1 MTQTCVCCSILM
13 YSTSV
18 SQGIPPSLPLQL
30 SLLDTHIQQLQ
41 KQLQLVTGV
50 NEREDPFLV
59 LGNHTHPNNPLHP
72 QEQVMNKYAV
82 VVS

>member
-1 MTQTCVCCSILM
+1 MTQTCVCCIILL
-13 YSTSV
+13 YSTLV
-18 SQGIPPSLPLQL
+18 SQGILPSLPLQL

>member
-1 MTQTCVCCSILM
+1 MFHTLKCPR
-13 YSTSV
+13 
-18 SQGIPPSLPLQL
+18 GFPSSSPQL
-30 SLLDTHIQQLQ
+30 SLLGTHIQQLQ
-41 KQLQLVTGV
+41 TQLQLVDGV

>member
-1 MTQTCVCCSILM
+1 MTQTCVCCITLL

>member
-1 MTQTCVCCSILM
+1 M

>member
-1 MTQTCVCCSILM
+1 MTQTCVCIILL

>member
-1 MTQTCVCCSILM
+1 MSSFIHWG
-13 YSTSV
+13 V
-18 SQGIPPSLPLQL
+18 SLSIPPQL
-30 SLLDTHIQQLQ
+30 SLLKTHIQQLQ
-41 KQLQLVTGV
+41 MQLQLLDGV

-59 LGNHTHPNNPLHP
+59 LGDHTHPNNPLHP

>member
-1 MTQTCVCCSILM
+1 MSAA
-13 YSTSV
+13 TSSCIIMHV
-18 SQGIPPSLPLQL
+18 QYISVTRDFPLSPLQL

-41 KQLQLVTGV
+41 KQLLLVTGV
-50 NEREDPFLV
+50 NKREDPFLV

>member
-1 MTQTCVCCSILM
+1 MCLHHPPVQYI
-13 YSTSV
+13 SV
-18 SQGIPPSLPLQL
+18 SRDSLLSPLQL